1 MIEQE
6 KTLDIVNT
14 SSIDIN
20 DNVLTEQLISSTN
33 PEDIQNII
41 NLFNI
46 SFQKKNT
53 LRVQKLNQLQDKISD
68 QIDER
73 LTKKAGEF
81 SNKDLLDYFK
91 VFQDSINK
99 NTLNLANQDNILPV
113 QIIQNQTNIIE
124 EKNNLSRESK
134 DKIRDAVKS
143 ILNKLNSSED
153 DDIIYLSEENIE
165 INE

>member
-14 SSIDIN
+14 NSIDIN

-41 NLFNI
+41 YLFNI

>member
-14 SSIDIN
+14 NSIDIN

-99 NTLNLANQDNILPV
+99 NTLSLANQDNTLPI